1 MSRPPP
7 IKSRREVFVDLA
19 LRYAEDDSH
28 GYSQKPPSGR
38 WGPDYDCSSLL
49 YQLAK
54 EAGYLVETGGDK
66 VRFTGTM
73 LKDFE
78 KAGFQ
83 ILPFANVGVSDLEI
97 GDILLNLALHAEVY
111 VGNGESVGA
120 TGSENGGYVGE
131 AGDQTG
137 HEIEKHPVTTFD
149 KEWDYILRPPS
160 DGENEEGDEDVPPM
174 NYGQPQGNMYP
185 QGWNNGYTPSGIP
198 QSTVPMGRNYN
209 TGYPQGNL
217 GQMNGYSQANAGYP
231 QSGMQGGYQ
240 QGYSQGGMQG
250 YQQGGS
256 QGYPQ
261 GMEYD
266 LCFVMGI
273 EGAKNLHGAPNG
285 RKAVFDE
292 DQSIMY
298 IIGFDQQG
306 NCNDIHVYKFEE
318 ISEEMPQHLSPL
330 MKQNM
335 MPVGGGLDQQ
345 HGDYITR
352 TELEQMLKEMLSNAQ
367 SSALPEPN
375 APRPSTTNGPNGAT
389 QSANAGRS
397 R

>member
-7 IKSRREVFVDLA
+7 ASNRREAFVDLA
-19 LRYAEDDSH
+19 LNYAEDDSH

-49 YQLAK
+49 YFLAN
-54 EAGYLVETGGDK
+54 EAGYPVGAGGDK

-83 ILPFANVGVSDLEI
+83 ILPFANVGISDLEI

-120 TGSENGGYVGE
+120 TGSETGGYVGE

-149 KEWDYILRPPS
+149 KEWDYILRPPAEKK
-160 DGENEEGDEDVPPM
+160 DEEGDEEVPPM
-174 NYGQPQGNMYP
+174 NYNTAMSPMPQYNMPSNGTGP
-185 QGWNNGYTPSGIP
+185 QAYGWP
-198 QSTVPMGRNYN
+198 QASRMPMGYN

-231 QSGMQGGYQ
+231 QAGM
-240 QGYSQGGMQG
+240 
-250 YQQGGS
+250 

-261 GMEYD
+261 GMDND

-273 EGAKNLHGAPNG
+273 EGAKNLQGAPNS

-292 DQSIMY
+292 DKPLMY
-298 IIGFDQQG
+298 IVSFGPQG
-306 NCNDIHVYKFEE
+306 SVNDIHVYAFEE
-318 ISEEMPQHLSPL
+318 CSEEMPQHLSPL

-335 MPVGGGLDQQ
+335 MPMGGGLGQGAEMLTHEEIMQ
-345 HGDYITR
+345 
-352 TELEQMLKEMLSNAQ
+352 LKEMLNGQPTSQTDANA
-367 SSALPEPN
+367 SKS
-375 APRPSTTNGPNGAT
+375 NGAT
-389 QSANAGRS
+389 QSASAGRT

>member
-1 MSRPPP
+1 MRGPPE
-7 IKSRREVFVDLA
+7 KSRRDGFVDLA
-19 LRYAEDDSH
+19 LSYADDDSH

-49 YQLAK
+49 YQLAN
-54 EAGYLVETGGDK
+54 EAGYPVGVGSDK

-83 ILPFANVGVSDLEI
+83 ILPFANVGISDLEI

-120 TGSENGGYVGE
+120 TGSETGGYVGE

-160 DGENEEGDEDVPPM
+160 DEESEEGDEEVSPM
-174 NYGQPQGNMYP
+174 NYNQPVNAGWGQNTTPQGMMYP
-185 QGWNNGYTPSGIP
+185 SGWP
-198 QSTVPMGRNYN
+198 QSTAPIGRSYN
-209 TGYPQGNL
+209 VGYPQGNL
-217 GQMNGYSQANAGYP
+217 GQMNGYSQANAG
-231 QSGMQGGYQ
+231 GI
-240 QGYSQGGMQG
+240 
-250 YQQGGS
+250 

-261 GMEYD
+261 GMDGD
-266 LCFVMGI
+266 LCFVKGI
-273 EGAKNLHGAPNG
+273 EGACSMRGMPNG

-292 DQSIMY
+292 DKSVMY

-306 NCNDIHVYKFEE
+306 NCNDAHVYQFEE
-318 ISEEMPQHLSPL
+318 ISEEVPQHLSPL
-330 MKQNM
+330 MRQNM
-335 MPVGGGLDQQ
+335 MPMGGGLGQQ
-345 HGDYITR
+345 ADYITR
-352 TELEQMLKEMLSNAQ
+352 DEFEQLKEMLTNGQSSNA
-367 SSALPEPN
+367 SESGS
-375 APRPSTTNGPNGAT
+375 RPAA
-389 QSANAGRS
+389 QSATASRS

>member
-1 MSRPPP
+1 M
-7 IKSRREVFVDLA
+7 KSRREVFVDQA
-19 LRYAEDDSH
+19 LHYAEDDTH

-49 YQLAK
+49 YQAAND
-54 EAGYLVETGGDK
+54 AGYPVGTGSDK

-83 ILPFANVGVSDLEI
+83 ILPFANVGISDLEI

-120 TGSENGGYVGE
+120 TGSETGGFVGK

-137 HEIEKHPVTTFD
+137 REIEKHPVTTFD
-149 KEWDYILRPPS
+149 KEWDYILRPPA
-160 DGENEEGDEDVPPM
+160 DKEKEEGDEEVPPM
-174 NYGQPQGNMYP
+174 NYNTAMSPIPQYNMPSSGTGPQAYGWPQATPMQYAPGNNGYP
-185 QGWNNGYTPSGIP
+185 QGTRWGNGS
-198 QSTVPMGRNYN
+198 
-209 TGYPQGNL
+209 YPQGNL

-231 QSGMQGGYQ
+231 QGMDN
-240 QGYSQGGMQG
+240 
-250 YQQGGS
+250 
-256 QGYPQ
+256 
-261 GMEYD
+261 D

-273 EGAKNLHGAPNG
+273 EGAKNLQGAPNS

-292 DQSIMY
+292 DKPIMY
-298 IIGFDQQG
+298 IVGFGPQG
-306 NCNDIHVYKFEE
+306 SVNDIHVYQFEE
-318 ISEEMPQHLSPL
+318 CSEEMPQHLSPL

-335 MPVGGGLDQQ
+335 MPMGGGLGQQ
-345 HGDYITR
+345 GDYVTR
-352 TELEQMLKEMLSNAQ
+352 AELDELKEMLTNAQ
-367 SSALPEPN
+367 SSSQPN
-375 APRPSTTNGPNGAT
+375 ESRSGTS
-389 QSANAGRS
+389 QSATAGRT

>member
-7 IKSRREVFVDLA
+7 ARSRREGFVDLA
-19 LRYAEDDSH
+19 LHYADDDSH

-49 YQLAK
+49 YFLAN
-54 EAGYLVETGGDK
+54 EAGYPVGSGSDK

-83 ILPFANVGVSDLEI
+83 ILPFANVGISDLEV

-120 TGSENGGYVGE
+120 TGSENGGYVGD

-149 KEWDYILRPPS
+149 KEWDYILRPPVEE
-160 DGENEEGDEDVPPM
+160 ENEEGDEEVPYYGS
-174 NYGQPQGNMYP
+174 NYSTWPNNGQTMYP
-185 QGWNNGYTPSGIP
+185 Q
-198 QSTVPMGRNYN
+198 STMPMGRNYN

-217 GQMNGYSQANAGYP
+217 GQMNGYSQANAG
-231 QSGMQGGYQ
+231 M
-240 QGYSQGGMQG
+240 
-250 YQQGGS
+250 
-256 QGYPQ
+256 GYPQ
-261 GMEYD
+261 GMDND

-273 EGAKNLHGAPNG
+273 EGAKNLHGTPNS

-292 DQSIMY
+292 DQPIMY
-298 IIGFDQQG
+298 VVGFDYQG
-306 NCNDIHVYKFEE
+306 NCNDIHVYRFEE

-335 MPVGGGLDQQ
+335 MPMGGGLEQQ
-345 HGDYITR
+345 GNFITR
-352 TELEQMLKEMLSNAQ
+352 DELKQMLEEMLPNAQ
-367 SSALPEPN
+367 S
-375 APRPSTTNGPNGAT
+375 TTQADANGSRSGT
-389 QSANAGRS
+389 QQSATAGRT

>member
-1 MSRPPP
+1 
-7 IKSRREVFVDLA
+7 
-19 LRYAEDDSH
+19 
-28 GYSQKPPSGR
+28 
-38 WGPDYDCSSLL
+38 LL
-49 YQLAK
+49 YSLADK
-54 EAGYLVETGGDK
+54 AGYPVGSGSDK

-83 ILPFANVGVSDLEI
+83 ILPFANVGISDLEI

-111 VGNGESVGA
+111 VGNGESVAA
-120 TGSENGGYVGE
+120 TGSETGGFVGE
-131 AGDQTG
+131 SGDQTG

-160 DGENEEGDEDVPPM
+160 EDTDKGGDKEVPPM

-185 QGWNNGYTPSGIP
+185 QGWNNGYSQSMYP
-198 QSTVPMGRNYN
+198 QSTVPMGRSYN

-231 QSGMQGGYQ
+231 QGGMQGGYQ
-240 QGYSQGGMQG
+240 QGY
-250 YQQGGS
+250 
-256 QGYPQ
+256 PQ
-261 GMEYD
+261 GMAND

-273 EGAKNLHGAPNG
+273 EGAKNHRGMPNS
-285 RKAVFDE
+285 REPLFDE
-292 DQSIMY
+292 DKSLMY
-298 IIGFDQQG
+298 IVGYDQQG
-306 NCNDIHVYKFEE
+306 SVNDIHVYHFEE
-318 ISEEMPQHLSPL
+318 YSEEMPQHLSPL

-335 MPVGGGLDQQ
+335 MPMGGGLGQQ
-345 HGDYITR
+345 QGDYITR
-352 TELEQMLKEMLSNAQ
+352 TELEQMLKEMLPNAQ
-367 SSALPEPN
+367 PSAQTEPN
-375 APRPSTTNGPNGAT
+375 APRSNGPT

>member
-1 MSRPPP
+1 MPRSSHE
-7 IKSRREVFVDLA
+7 SRRETFVDLA
-19 LRYAEDDSH
+19 LSYADDDSH

-49 YQLAK
+49 YFLAN
-54 EAGYLVETGGDK
+54 EAGYPVGAGGDK

-83 ILPFANVGVSDLEI
+83 ILPFANVGISDLEV

-120 TGSENGGYVGE
+120 TGSETGGYVGE

-137 HEIEKHPVTTFD
+137 REIERHPVTTFD
-149 KEWDYILRPPS
+149 KEWDYILRPPAE
-160 DGENEEGDEDVPPM
+160 DETEEGDEEVPPM
-174 NYGQPQGNMYP
+174 NYNQPQGMMNPSGWPQATPMQYAPGNNGYP
-185 QGWNNGYTPSGIP
+185 QGTQWNATSNPR
-198 QSTVPMGRNYN
+198 M
-209 TGYPQGNL
+209 YPQGNL

-231 QSGMQGGYQ
+231 QAGM
-240 QGYSQGGMQG
+240 
-250 YQQGGS
+250 

-261 GMEYD
+261 GMDND

-273 EGAKNLHGAPNG
+273 EGAKNLMGTPNS

-292 DQSIMY
+292 DKLLMY
-298 IIGFDQQG
+298 LVSFGPQG
-306 NCNDIHVYKFEE
+306 SVNDIHVYKIEE
-318 ISEEMPQHLSPL
+318 CSEEMPQHLSPL

-335 MPVGGGLDQQ
+335 MPMGGGLGQQ
-345 HGDYITR
+345 DSYITR
-352 TELEQMLKEMLSNAQ
+352 AEFDELKEMLSNAKP
-367 SSALPEPN
+367 SSQADPN
-375 APRPSTTNGPNGAT
+375 ASKSNGAI
-389 QSANAGRS
+389 QSANAGRT

>member
-1 MSRPPP
+1 MNRGPPMS
-7 IKSRREVFVDLA
+7 SRREAFVDLA
-19 LRYAEDDSH
+19 LSYAENDSH

-38 WGPDYDCSSLL
+38 WGPDYDCSSLV
-49 YQLAK
+49 YHLAN
-54 EAGYLVETGGDK
+54 EAGYPVGTGGDK

-83 ILPFANVGVSDLEI
+83 ILPFANVGISDLEV

-120 TGSENGGYVGE
+120 TSSETGGYVGE

-137 HEIEKHPVTTFD
+137 QEIERHPVTTFD
-149 KEWDYILRPPS
+149 KEWDYILRPPV
-160 DGENEEGDEDVPPM
+160 EEETEEGDEEVPY
-174 NYGQPQGNMYP
+174 YGQNPNTWGGNGQTMYP
-185 QGWNNGYTPSGIP
+185 Q
-198 QSTVPMGRNYN
+198 STMPMGRSYN

-231 QSGMQGGYQ
+231 QAGM
-240 QGYSQGGMQG
+240 
-250 YQQGGS
+250 
-256 QGYPQ
+256 GYPQ
-261 GMEYD
+261 GMEND

-273 EGAKNLHGAPNG
+273 EGAKNLIGTPNT

-292 DQSIMY
+292 DKPLMY
-298 IIGFDQQG
+298 IVSFGPQG
-306 NCNDIHVYKFEE
+306 SVNDIHVYQFEE
-318 ISEEMPQHLSPL
+318 CSEEMPQHLSPL

-335 MPVGGGLDQQ
+335 MPMGGGLGQQ
-345 HGDYITR
+345 GDYITR
-352 TELEQMLKEMLSNAQ
+352 EELKKMLEEMLPNAQ
-367 SSALPEPN
+367 STSSADAN
-375 APRPSTTNGPNGAT
+375 ASRANGPT
-389 QSANAGRS
+389 QSANAGRT